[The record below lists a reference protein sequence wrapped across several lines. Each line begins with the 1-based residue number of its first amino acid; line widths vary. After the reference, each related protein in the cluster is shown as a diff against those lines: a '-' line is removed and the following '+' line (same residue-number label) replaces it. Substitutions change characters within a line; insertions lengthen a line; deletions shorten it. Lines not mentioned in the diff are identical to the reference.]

1 MIIYGVNPVL
11 DCINLYSEKIVKL
24 YVSKKTINK
33 FSDKQLSKVKH
44 ISIEYISDRQFENL
58 SNTNNHQSIAAEI
71 KVNSIMGL
79 SELKQNIN
87 DLGKIIILDH
97 IQDPQNIGAI
107 ARTSVFFGVST
118 IIIPS
123 DRTASVSPGSVKS
136 SAGAI
141 FSVNFYQVSNLGN
154 VIKELKSKDYWILG
168 AHLDGDDYKDAK
180 YDKFIDE
187 KIAIVMGSEDKGLS
201 TLISKN
207 CDILVRI
214 KRKGLT
220 NSLNVNV
227 ATAILLSRFLS

>member
-24 YVSKKTINK
+24 YVSKRSINK
-33 FSDKQLSKVKH
+33 FSKKQLGMIKD
-44 ISIEYISDRQFENL
+44 ISIEYLSDREFENL
-58 SNTNNHQSIAAEI
+58 SKTNNHQSVAAEI
-71 KVNSIMGL
+71 KVNPIMGL

-87 DLGKIIILDH
+87 DLGKVVILDH

-107 ARTSVFFGVST
+107 ARTAVFFGVST
-118 IIIPS
+118 IILPS
-123 DRTASVSPGSVKS
+123 NRTASVSPGSVKS
-136 SAGAI
+136 SSGSI

-154 VIKELKSKDYWILG
+154 AIDELKGKDYWILG

-187 KIAIVMGSEDKGLS
+187 KIAIVMGSEEKGLS
-201 TLISKN
+201 PLISKN

>member
-33 FSDKQLSKVKH
+33 FSDKQLAKVKH

-141 FSVNFYQVSNLGN
+141 F
-154 VIKELKSKDYWILG
+154 
-168 AHLDGDDYKDAK
+168 
-180 YDKFIDE
+180 
-187 KIAIVMGSEDKGLS
+187 
-201 TLISKN
+201 
-207 CDILVRI
+207 
-214 KRKGLT
+214 
-220 NSLNVNV
+220 
-227 ATAILLSRFLS
+227 